1 LALTQRETFVH
12 LIACF
17 VQCGVLSIAKV
28 VLNGRM
34 RHWGVFQFNIC
45 DAFFVIGV
53 WYYHLRSYALFA
65 ILLVIA

>member
-17 VQCGVLSIAKV
+17 VQGGVLSIAKV
-28 VLNGRM
+28 ELNGRM
-34 RHWGVFQFNIC
+34 RHWGIFQFNIC
-45 DAFFVIGV
+45 DAFFVISV
-53 WYYHLRSYALFA
+53 WHNHLRSYALFA